1 MPQLHYRREMRC
13 LVEVHQDDMH
23 GAAPGQ
29 EGRVFVEDLA
39 KDIALK
45 WSGLLGDGADC
56 EILKRRIART
66 DDATPRSREQNVR
79 EESP

>member
-1 MPQLHYRREMRC
+1 MKC

-39 KDIALK
+39 KDIALE
-45 WSGLLGDGADC
+45 WSGLLGDGADY
-56 EILKRRIART
+56 EFLKKRRMHT
-66 DDATPRSREQNVR
+66 EDATYVAANKN
-79 EESP
+79 